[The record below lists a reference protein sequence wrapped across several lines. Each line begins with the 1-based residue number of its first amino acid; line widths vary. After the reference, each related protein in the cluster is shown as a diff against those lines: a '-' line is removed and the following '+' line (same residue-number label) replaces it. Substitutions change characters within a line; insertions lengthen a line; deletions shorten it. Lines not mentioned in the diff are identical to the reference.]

1 MSRDAHARA
10 DANEEHAVTDPTLS
24 GAHGYELH
32 FHRLAAGGVAYVFR
46 CDAEGKVDLDA
57 LSERA
62 RDNYLFAR
70 AMVGAELVRPKVVR
84 CSPGC
89 DERGRATGH
98 Q

>member
-1 MSRDAHARA
+1 M
-10 DANEEHAVTDPTLS
+10 TDRTLS

-32 FHRLAAGGVAYVFR
+32 FHKLVAGEVAYVFR

-62 RDNYLFAR
+62 RHDYLFAR
-70 AMVGAELVRPKVVR
+70 ATVGAELVRPKVVR

-89 DERGRATGH
+89 DERGRAT
-98 Q
+98 